1 MLEILCQER
10 NNILMSKDVDEYKA
24 MAKSIKKE
32 EAIKEKQLTNEVA
45 IKDLK
50 EQLNHYQN
58 MILKTQGAL
67 EVLEQIEKAKAKV

>member
-1 MLEILCQER
+1 
-10 NNILMSKDVDEYKA
+10 MSKDVNEYKA

-32 EAIKEKQLTNEVA
+32 EAVEERQLTNEVA